1 MDEQNSN
8 NTYKAISIT
17 IILLLLALSGYLLYE
32 KSQSA
37 NTIATQEEVIIEKE
51 KSRADLEKTY
61 YEALANLE
69 QMKGDNEDLNGKID
83 SLKTELKKQ
92 RDHISSLMQ
101 TSKDY
106 QAIKGKIAAMKAES
120 EEFKKQIESLKAENE
135 SLAKANQQ
143 LNAEKEVL
151 AGEINKERSSNDELT
166 ARNQSL
172 ESEKANV
179 EGEKARLSKKV
190 DKASVIKVSDI
201 LVEGYKLSSKG
212 KEVSK
217 RFAKN
222 IDGLKICFKTNQ
234 NELVESGREKFY
246 IRIINPNGETVS
258 ISNAGSGV
266 INASED
272 GAEIPFSLL
281 KELNYENAEAITCAN
296 WQPTYQFNKGSYEI
310 HVYNKGYLAGK
321 STFTL
326 K

>member
-1 MDEQNSN
+1 MEERGFN

-17 IILLLLALSGYLLYE
+17 IILLLLALSGYLLYD

-37 NTIATQEEVIIEKE
+37 NTIANQEAMIVEKE

-69 QMKGDNEDLNGKID
+69 QMKGENEELNGRID

-92 RDHISSLMQ
+92 RDQIVSLMQ

-106 QAIKGKIAAMKAES
+106 QAIKGKIASMKAES
-120 EEFKKQIESLKAENE
+120 EEYKKQIEALRSENE
-135 SLAKANQQ
+135 TLSRANQQ
-143 LNAEKEVL
+143 LNTEKEIL
-151 AGEINKERSSNDELT
+151 TGEINKERMTNDEIS
-166 ARNQSL
+166 ARNASL
-172 ESEKANV
+172 ETEKANI
-179 EGEKARLSKKV
+179 ETERARLNKKV
-190 DKASVIKVSDI
+190 DKASVIKISDI

-234 NELVESGREKFY
+234 NELVEAGREKFF
-246 IRIINPNGETVS
+246 IRIINPTGETVS
-258 ISNAGSGV
+258 VLNAGSGV
-266 INASED
+266 IKASED
-272 GAEIPFSLL
+272 GAEIPYSLL
-281 KELNYENAEAITCAN
+281 KECNYENADAVACAN
-296 WQPTYQFNKGSYEI
+296 WQPNFQFIKGSYEI
-310 HVYNKGYLAGK
+310 HVYNKGYMAGK